1 MRKIFLFLFA
11 AVLSIGTAMAENIV
25 INNGE
30 FARVDGMWTIS
41 GTYGNYTVTVTLS
54 ETFDLADPTVVE
66 YVMIDLWDNSAD
78 EFAGGG
84 EGVPTC
90 TLDGNN
96 MTLVVD
102 FEDWMTETP
111 SHLEIT
117 AELPDPN
124 AVVIDKTHAVEMWNL
139 QVNGS
144 TLVASGKYKEGWNE
158 NTYSVELTLASEPVS
173 DGDYVVSAATVTAAS
188 GWMGLEV
195 YTFISGTL
203 TRAYSDELGTS
214 VYTGEVLVKDDYNM
228 VTKLELTMYYQAPQ
242 VTTVTLES
250 ADVEW
255 DYGLVL
261 SKDGHRVALG
271 NDEYEF
277 AYTGEVNEVLSYD
290 ELAVYEAPS
299 GDYGYTSEVT
309 MTIDASKKITL
320 TATYVSENE
329 NAEYNVTISGQL
341 PTYTVTLLSSV
352 AGATLTGAGEY
363 VIGERVSVTA
373 TAPNTAWV
381 FEKWTGTKTSLYAEY
396 DFDADQD
403 YTLTANFHFQVTE
416 DDNTIALNDYNG
428 TTQTVKIARNFSKD
442 KLYTIALPFAL
453 NDVATA
459 FGAGTL
465 VYEYNGLS
473 KDANG
478 DLVISFNT
486 VSAIEAGK
494 PYLIIPKKNIMSYT
508 QIKVQDAII
517 SNATTPISYSVD
529 GATVTMT
536 PVMSKLASN
545 GNKYWLAEDTYLY
558 NNNVAV
564 PALRALFTI
573 STTSGMPPRA
583 RVALEENTETGVE
596 NTIKGENNVIKMIEN
611 GQLIIMID
619 GVKYNVQ
626 GVRF

>member
-11 AVLSIGTAMAENIV
+11 AVLSIGTAMAEDIV
-25 INNGE
+25 INDGQ

-41 GTYGNYTVTVTLS
+41 GVHGNYTVTVTLS

-124 AVVIDKTHAVEMWNL
+124 AIVIDATYAVEMWNL

-144 TLVASGKYKEGWNE
+144 TLVASGKYKEGWDE
-158 NTYSVELTLASEPVS
+158 KPYSVELTLASEPVS
-173 DGDYVVSAATVTAAS
+173 DGDYVVSAATVTSS

-203 TRAYSDELGTS
+203 TRAYSDELETS

-242 VTTVTLES
+242 VTTETLES

-255 DYGLVL
+255 EYGTLVL

-271 NDEYEF
+271 NDYYEF
-277 AYTGEVNEVLSYD
+277 AYEGEVNKVLQYD

-299 GDYGYTSEVT
+299 GDYGNTSEVT

-320 TATYVSENE
+320 TATYVSKNE
-329 NAEYNVTISGQL
+329 NVEYNVTISGQL
-341 PTYTVTLLSSV
+341 PTYTVTLQSSV

-363 VIGERVSVTA
+363 VIGEHVSVTA

-381 FEKWTGTKTSLYAEY
+381 FEKWTGTKTSPYAEY

-403 YTLTANFHFQVTE
+403 YTLTANFLFQVTE

-453 NDVATA
+453 TDVATA

-508 QIKVQDAII
+508 QIKVQNAII

-536 PVMSKLASN
+536 PVMSAVASN
-545 GNKYWLAEDTYLY
+545 SGAYWLADDTYLY
-558 NNNVAV
+558 NNDVAV

-573 STTSGMPPRA
+573 STPNGIAPRA
-583 RVALEENTETGVE
+583 RVALGENAATGVDNITTSE
-596 NTIKGENNVIKMIEN
+596 KATKVIVN
-611 GQLIIMID
+611 GQLVIIRD

-626 GVRF
+626 GQKL

>member
-25 INNGE
+25 INDGE

-41 GTYGNYTVTVTLS
+41 GTYGNYTVTVRLS

-66 YVMIDLWDNSAD
+66 YVTIDLWDNAAD

-84 EGVPTC
+84 ESDSPTC
-90 TLDGNN
+90 TVDGSNM

-102 FEDWMTETP
+102 YEDWMTETP

-124 AVVIDKTHAVEMWNL
+124 AIVIDATYAVEMWNL

-158 NTYSVELTLASEPVS
+158 KPYSVELTLASEPVS
-173 DGDYVVSAATVTAAS
+173 DGDYVVSAATVTSS

-203 TRAYSDELGTS
+203 TRAYSDELETS

-271 NDEYEF
+271 NDYYEF

-290 ELAVYEAPS
+290 DLAVYEAPS

-341 PTYTVTLLSSV
+341 PTYTVTLQSSV

-381 FEKWTGTKTSLYAEY
+381 FEKWTGTKTSIYAEY

-403 YTLTANFHFQVTE
+403 YTLTANFLFQVTE

-453 NDVATA
+453 TDVATA

-508 QIKVQDAII
+508 QIKVQNAII

-536 PVMSKLASN
+536 PIMSAVASN
-545 GNKYWLAEDTYLY
+545 SGAYWLADDTYLY
-558 NNNVAV
+558 NNDVAV

-573 STTSGMPPRA
+573 STPNGIAPRA
-583 RVALEENTETGVE
+583 RVALGENAATGVDNITTSE
-596 NTIKGENNVIKMIEN
+596 KATKVIVN
-611 GQLIIMID
+611 GQLVIIRD
-619 GVKYNVQ
+619 GEMYNVQ
-626 GVRF
+626 GQKL